1 MITIALLNNSQEKQ
15 LMLQDTL
22 FQLEPKKM
30 KVLSLVEIDLI
41 LHTLKLLIPEME
53 NGMLFKQIMMNGKME
68 GASTDVQQQKRT
80 QTESDKLTLTSM
92 S

>member
-41 LHTLKLLIPEME
+41 LQTLKLLIPEME

-80 QTESDKLTLTSM
+80 QTESDKLTLTLM

>member
-1 MITIALLNNSQEKQ
+1 
-15 LMLQDTL
+15 
-22 FQLEPKKM
+22 M

-80 QTESDKLTLTSM
+80 
-92 S
+92 